1 MVLVWKRKK
10 SIYFWTRSRPTR
22 TFGESNDQV
31 RDKSESKYQ
40 QVQDKSETIEKRL
53 ESGLEYYS
61 PTWDALDQLIR
72 HQVLVSA
79 HIQQLRTVI
88 EEGVTPFSDDTVAR
102 RIVDMSDDIERQL
115 VEWIKASPY
124 FAIQLDESTDISNV
138 LLLVFVRHCMDS
150 NLCEDLLFCKELPS
164 RTTADNVM
172 HCLDEYFTEKG
183 LDWKYCTGICTDGTA
198 DMTGKH
204 CTVVKQIQERAPEAK
219 CTHCFLHRESLA
231 TKQMSP
237 EMHDVMNI
245 AVKTVNYIK
254 KNALN
259 SRCFAA
265 LSERLDVD
273 HLQL

>member
-1 MVLVWKRKK
+1 M
-10 SIYFWTRSRPTR
+10 T
-22 TFGESNDQV
+22 
-31 RDKSESKYQ
+31 KSETSPSPNT
-40 QVQDKSETIEKRL
+40 DKSETIEKRL
-53 ESGLEYYS
+53 ESGLESETGLEYYS

-102 RIVDMSDDIERQL
+102 WIVDMSDDIERQL

-237 EMHDVMNI
+237 ELHDVMNI

-265 LSERLDVD
+265 LSEWLDVD